1 MSCWRHHEL
10 TAPAPKLNLFWT
22 ERSRMIRPLLGALG
36 LVTALV
42 PDRIVDL
49 FEAIAVKNPDELAV
63 HSWFSHLIRVEGVVI
78 VLAALRDG
86 RLYAWLM
93 NLTGLFGALLVLFPD
108 LYERIAGPLVYED
121 PEPVEWHDHLS
132 DGIRV
137 IGVVYVLLALLNRRR
152 RTES

>member
-1 MSCWRHHEL
+1 
-10 TAPAPKLNLFWT
+10 
-22 ERSRMIRPLLGALG
+22 MIRPLLGALG

-42 PDRIVDL
+42 PDQIVDL
-49 FEAIAVKNPDELAV
+49 FEAVAVKNPDEITV
-63 HSWFSHLIRVEGVVI
+63 HSWFTHLIRVEGVVI

-93 NLTGLFGALLVLFPD
+93 NLTGLFGAVLVLVPG

-121 PEPVEWHDHLS
+121 PGSVEWHDHLS

-137 IGVVYVLLALLNRRR
+137 IGVVYGLLALLNQR